1 MICLGFTGLLAWNK
15 VITAGEVVLYQNYF
29 GQIVTAVSGVVNLF
43 PALARGMESLNSI
56 NEIMAPA
63 TRSRAARRPPLCRC
77 AARCGLNTWPTATP
91 TPSAPC

>member
-56 NEIMAPA
+56 NEIMASGDEEQSGTTPA
-63 TRSRAARRPPLCRC
+63 RGLPLPRRRVLRAD
-77 AARCGLNTWPTATP
+77 GF
-91 TPSAPC
+91 